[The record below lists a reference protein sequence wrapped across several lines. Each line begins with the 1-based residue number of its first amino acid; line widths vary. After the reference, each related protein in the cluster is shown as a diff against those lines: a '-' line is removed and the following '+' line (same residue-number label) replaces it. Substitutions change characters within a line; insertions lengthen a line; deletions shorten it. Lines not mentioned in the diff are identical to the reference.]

1 MPYILQNARGFS
13 PGGKLQKLPTPE
25 FVLHSLTCD
34 SQHSNTPLVSLPDA
48 QSASARKK
56 GEQAVKFSRIP
67 QFGVGLRAE
76 AGLRSSFS
84 VANLA
89 VGLGTLGLLYV
100 AARVGA
106 ESLVKFSPPD
116 VIPTISLDPRNLP
129 NYAARST
136 LRMFIALGLST
147 LFTFVYGYAAA
158 RSRRAER
165 VLVPLLDILQS
176 VPVLGF
182 LSVTVTLFIALFKG
196 SLLGLEAAAIF
207 AIFTGQ
213 AWNMTFSFYQSLR
226 TVPAE
231 LDEMATLYGLSK
243 WERFTR
249 LELPSSVIGLV
260 WNGMMSFGGGWFF
273 LAASE
278 SISVLNRQY
287 TLPGLGSYVASAIA
301 ARDLHAIGWAIV
313 TMVLLVLLIDQF
325 FWKPLVTIADRY
337 KLELSAGEERRFW
350 VVELWRAASLPALF
364 ERLFGPAL
372 HTLDRLFSNATKV
385 RPQPERKTT
394 SKTADVA
401 FTVIVWLATAGMV
414 VAAIR
419 FVLASVG
426 ITEVGHAA
434 LFGLATTARVM
445 ALLIFSTLVWTP
457 VGVAIGFN
465 PRLARLS
472 QPLVQICASFPAN
485 FLFPF
490 ATLVFIRF
498 GIHLNWGSMLLMAL
512 GAQWYLLFNV
522 IGGAQAIPNDLR
534 EMATSLGLHGIRK
547 WRFLIGPGIFGSWV
561 TGAITASGGAWNA
574 SIVAEVV
581 SWGHTTL
588 RAAGLG
594 AYIADATTTG
604 DWPRIVLG
612 VGLMSV
618 FVVTLNHLVWKPLYR
633 LAQTRFQLG

>member
-1 MPYILQNARGFS
+1 M
-13 PGGKLQKLPTPE
+13 
-25 FVLHSLTCD
+25 
-34 SQHSNTPLVSLPDA
+34 
-48 QSASARKK
+48 
-56 GEQAVKFSRIP
+56 KFSRVP
-67 QFGVGLRAE
+67 QFSIGLRTE
-76 AGLRSSFS
+76 PDSQSSF
-84 VANLA
+84 AAADLA
-89 VGLGTLGLLYV
+89 VGLGTLVLLYV

-129 NYAARST
+129 NYAARSA
-136 LRMFIALGLST
+136 LRMFIALGFST
-147 LFTFVYGYAAA
+147 LFTFIYGYAAA

-182 LSVTVTLFIALFKG
+182 LSVTVTLFIAMFKG
-196 SLLGLEAAAIF
+196 SLLGLEAASIF

-231 LDEMATLYGLSK
+231 LEEMATLYGLSK

-287 TLPGLGSYVASAIA
+287 TLPGLGSYVATAIA
-301 ARDLHAIGWAIV
+301 AKDMHAIWWAIG
-313 TMVLLVLLIDQF
+313 TMVTLVLLIDQF
-325 FWKPLVTIADRY
+325 FWKPLVVIADRY

-350 VVELWRAASLPALF
+350 VVDLWRAASLPQHFRRIAGPLLQAVDKRLSALTRVAVQA
-364 ERLFGPAL
+364 EP
-372 HTLDRLFSNATKV
+372 K
-385 RPQPERKTT
+385 QP
-394 SKTADVA
+394 SKAGDVVFNMLA
-401 FTVIVWLATAGMV
+401 GLVTVGLV
-414 VAAIR
+414 VAAVR
-419 FVLASVG
+419 FVLSGVG
-426 ITEVGHAA
+426 LREVGHAA
-434 LFGLATTARVM
+434 LLGLATSARVA
-445 ALLIFSTLVWTP
+445 ALLIFSTVVWTP
-457 VGVAIGFN
+457 IGVAIGMN
-465 PRLARLS
+465 PKLARLS
-472 QPLVQICASFPAN
+472 QPVVQIFASFPAN

-490 ATLVFIRF
+490 ATLWFIKL
-498 GIHLNWGSMLLMAL
+498 GVSLNWGSMLLMAL

-534 EMATSLGLHGIRK
+534 EMAASLGLRGFRK
-547 WRFLIGPGIFGSWV
+547 WKFLIGPAIFGTWV

-574 SIVAEVV
+574 SIVSELV
-581 SWGHTTL
+581 SWGNTTL
-588 RAAGLG
+588 KAKGLG
-594 AYIADATTTG
+594 AYIAEATTSG

-618 FVVTLNHLVWKPLYR
+618 FVVAANRLVWRPLYD
-633 LAQTRFQLG
+633 LAQRRYQLS